1 MSRKKS
7 KSNDDVELNAEV
19 ETKNAELN
27 EEKTE
32 SEEKNASVTELKNSE
47 TPNSIGVNSDM
58 KKTWSISTKS
68 LLVKLQESGKV
79 LGLLVLL
86 AIIVMIFAC
95 FAIFTLNVKGP
106 EEVMVPEVRGK
117 ELAQALIEMQTK
129 ELYPKI
135 TLRYSDMPG
144 DEGTILD
151 QDPASGTIVKGYSRV
166 SLVVSRGVVV
176 DHIEN
181 YVGMNFD
188 SLKMHLQTLFAG
200 SVRPLI
206 VLANP
211 IYKADISEAGT
222 ILEQNPPAGTE
233 ISDPVTVKLVV
244 SRGPNFD
251 NTRVPHLVGLS
262 LDEMISLASRSKLI
276 FDFTS
281 HVAAQDELPGTVTGQ
296 QDFEREFVPNYS
308 RMSVDMAMP
317 TSKFRGK
324 TYGIF
329 TANLSTY
336 PYPVPM
342 RLEASGE
349 NGSVVLIDILH
360 SGGSFTM
367 PYAVESG
374 TTLTLFVV
382 DKATAKITVP

>member
-1 MSRKKS
+1 
-7 KSNDDVELNAEV
+7 
-19 ETKNAELN
+19 
-27 EEKTE
+27 
-32 SEEKNASVTELKNSE
+32 
-47 TPNSIGVNSDM
+47 M
-58 KKTWSISTKS
+58 KKTWSISAKS

-86 AIIVMIFAC
+86 AIIVMVFAC
-95 FAIFTLNVKGP
+95 FAIFALNVKGP

-281 HVAAQDELPGTVTGQ
+281 HV
-296 QDFEREFVPNYS
+296 
-308 RMSVDMAMP
+308 
-317 TSKFRGK
+317 
-324 TYGIF
+324 
-329 TANLSTY
+329 
-336 PYPVPM
+336 
-342 RLEASGE
+342 
-349 NGSVVLIDILH
+349 
-360 SGGSFTM
+360 
-367 PYAVESG
+367 
-374 TTLTLFVV
+374 
-382 DKATAKITVP
+382 